1 MCRATDQSP
10 SKPHRVSLTAAAAHA
25 GVLVASVVVTLA
37 SSTGRVGAQP
47 THDYVVYLPPTRG
60 ATVLSTYIDAQAH
73 YILAMGDYLE
83 SAAIARR
90 HRAEAVEQELEN
102 SLEWVETYFKRREV
116 NRAYRLEEEPP
127 YLDKAENQEKVTH
140 RRIDRLPREVL
151 EGDVTDELNWLLDRI
166 ATASLAYDA
175 IYGSN
180 ELYVDSVVDQPLR
193 PEDIRHIVLT
203 DGGGKYGEKLTF
215 RADDAKVLK
224 ERWPIAFRA
233 PEFDSTRKSFET
245 AVDKGLNEIQVQ
257 RQLSY
262 PTWTEMRQAVGAL
275 DMQLERKYPKE
286 YRKEAPVVECLI
298 YHRAKRFLKLQ
309 ELAIVRAMS
318 TNQVEA
324 FDGSN
329 RFVGDSV
336 FDLIRHLCRRG
347 LNFAHPEAG
356 DEATYEKLLIAM
368 RHIYLQ
374 FYPEELAH
382 W

>member
-1 MCRATDQSP
+1 
-10 SKPHRVSLTAAAAHA
+10 
-25 GVLVASVVVTLA
+25 
-37 SSTGRVGAQP
+37 
-47 THDYVVYLPPTRG
+47 
-60 ATVLSTYIDAQAH
+60 
-73 YILAMGDYLE
+73 MGDYLK

-90 HRAEAVEQELEN
+90 HRAAAAEQELEN

-116 NRAYRLEEEPP
+116 NRAYRLQEEPP
-127 YLDKAENQEKVTH
+127 YLDRAENREEVTH
-140 RRIDRLPREVL
+140 RRIDGLPREVL
-151 EGDVTDELNWLLDRI
+151 KGDVTDELNWLLDRI

-180 ELYVDSVVDQPLR
+180 ELYVNSSFDQPLTSK
-193 PEDIRHIVLT
+193 DIRHIVLT

-215 RADDAKVLK
+215 RADDAKVLN

-233 PEFDSTRKSFET
+233 PEFDSIRTSFET
-245 AVDKGLNEIQVQ
+245 AVNRGLNEIKVQ

-262 PTWTEMRQAVGAL
+262 QTWTEMRQAIGAL
-275 DMQLERKYPKE
+275 EMLLERKYPKDN
-286 YRKEAPVVECLI
+286 RKEAPVLECLI
-298 YHRAKRFLKLQ
+298 YHRAKRFLKSQ

-318 TNQVEA
+318 TNQLEA

-329 RFVGDSV
+329 RFIGDSV

-347 LNFAHPEAG
+347 LNFSHPEAG
-356 DEATYEKLLIAM
+356 DESTYEKLLIAM